1 MPHNFDDPRVLARA
15 ATLIENG
22 RPEARALLDQV
33 RPRTGRAMTVG
44 LTGAPGAGKS
54 TLADALIRRL
64 RVEGRRVAVIAVDPS
79 SSLTG
84 GAILGDRVR
93 MQDHHSDPGVFIRST
108 AARGHLGGVTQTTR
122 DLITLLDGA
131 GFDTI
136 LIETVGVGQGEVE
149 VAGLAQVTVVV
160 LVPHMGDDVQL
171 MKAGILEVAGVF
183 AINKADH
190 PGANQLESELRA
202 SGTPAP
208 VVQTVATE
216 DKGIEELLA
225 AIRAAVHKETI

>member
-1 MPHNFDDPRVLARA
+1 MPHNFADPRVLARA

-22 RPEARALLDQV
+22 RPEARALLDEL
-33 RPRTGRAMTVG
+33 RPSAGRALTVG

-54 TLADALIRRL
+54 TLVNALIRRL
-64 RVEGRRVAVIAVDPS
+64 RAEGRRVAVIAVDPS

-93 MQDHHSDPGVFIRST
+93 MQDHHADPDVFIRST
-108 AARGHLGGVTQTTR
+108 AARGHLGGVAQTTR
-122 DLITLLDGA
+122 DLMTLLDGA
-131 GFDTI
+131 GFDAI

-149 VAGLAQVTVVV
+149 IAGLAQVTVVV
-160 LVPHMGDDVQL
+160 LVPGMGDDVQL
-171 MKAGILEVAGVF
+171 MKAGILEVANVF

-202 SGTPAP
+202 SGTSAP

-216 DKGIEELLA
+216 GKGIEELLA
-225 AIRAAVHKETI
+225 AIRAAGPKETI